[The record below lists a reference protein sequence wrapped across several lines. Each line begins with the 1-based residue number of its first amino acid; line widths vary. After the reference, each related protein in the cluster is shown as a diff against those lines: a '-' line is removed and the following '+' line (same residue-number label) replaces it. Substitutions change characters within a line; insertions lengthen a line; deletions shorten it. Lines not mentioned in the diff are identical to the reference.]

1 MQILSHRGQWT
12 SQPEKNSSVAFERSF
27 ENRFGTETDIRDC
40 GGKLVISHDAP
51 VGQPMGLEHFLE
63 NYVKVGLGLP
73 LALNIK
79 ADGLQKLLTSILEK
93 FDVQQHCFVFDM
105 SVPDMLGWLKTSIA
119 VFTRHSDIEPEPV
132 LYDRV
137 QGVWLDSFYSTW
149 WNADTIRRHLDRGK
163 RVCVVSPELHG
174 RDHAQAWDILATCTD
189 CGPELM
195 ICTDAPEE
203 ISRKRTQQL

>member
-1 MQILSHRGQWT
+1 MQILSHRGQW
-12 SQPEKNSSVAFERSF
+12 SRQIEKNSSEAFVRSF
-27 ENRFGTETDIRDC
+27 TNRFGTETDVRDHH
-40 GGKLVISHDAP
+40 GALVISHDFP
-51 VGQPMGLEHFLE
+51 VGQPMELEHFLE
-63 NYVKVGLGLP
+63 IYTKIGLELP

-79 ADGLQKLLTSILEK
+79 SDGLQKLLTSILEK
-93 FDVQQHCFVFDM
+93 FKVMQHCFVFDM
-105 SVPDMLGWLKTSIA
+105 SVPDMLGWLKTSIP

-132 LYDRV
+132 LYDQV
-137 QGVWLDSFYSTW
+137 QGVWLDGFYSTW

-174 RDHAQAWDILATCTD
+174 RDHAQAWDILATCAD

-203 ISRKRTQQL
+203 ISRKRTQQP

>member
-40 GGKLVISHDAP
+40 GGNLVISHDAP
-51 VGQPMGLEHFLE
+51 VGQPMELERFLEIYTKIGLE
-63 NYVKVGLGLP
+63 LP

-79 ADGLQKLLTSILEK
+79 ADGMQKLLTSILEK
-93 FDVQQHCFVFDM
+93 FKVMQHCFVFDM
-105 SVPDMLGWLKTSIA
+105 SVPDMLGWLKTA
-119 VFTRHSDIEPEPV
+119 MPVFTRHSDIEPDPV

-137 QGVWLDSFYSTW
+137 QGVWLDGFYSTW

-174 RDHAQAWDILATCTD
+174 RDPVQAWDILATCND
-189 CGPELM
+189 CGPALM
-195 ICTDAPEE
+195 VCTDAPEDFLL
-203 ISRKRTQQL
+203 RAFKK